1 MTDTPTPAVGQIYR
15 CARPG
20 SEHFRIR
27 LTSVGAETA
36 RAISIDGGW
45 ALLNSVPIRQLHATS
60 TTKTGKPR
68 RTGYVLEHPTPA

>member
-1 MTDTPTPAVGQIYR
+1 MKETPAPAVGQIYR

-27 LTSVGAETA
+27 LTSVGPEMA

-45 ALLNSVPIRQLHATS
+45 ALLNPVPIRQLHATAA
-60 TTKTGKPR
+60 TQTGKPR
-68 RTGYVLEHPTPA
+68 RTGYVLEQPTPA